1 MHPKLRRSGL
11 PANPLLTPLNSLSGE
26 FGDADLH
33 DGEFEDGSV
42 CGVWKSG
49 EQFLD
54 ETNLEFLTEAESLFT
69 DSS

>member
-11 PANPLLTPLNSLSGE
+11 PVNPLLTPLNSLSGE

-33 DGEFEDGSV
+33 VGEFEDGSA
-42 CGVWKSG
+42 CGVRKSG
-49 EQFLD
+49 ERFLV
-54 ETNLEFLTEAESLFT
+54 ETSLEFLTEAESLFT